1 MQCKCD
7 AQIDAVLIAH
17 VVSTEKKNVFLV
29 FRGREKVWKTLC
41 DVSILFTLHSNRLQN
56 RVVGKSERNR
66 FLLVRLQPDV
76 AQCGARAVVVRY
88 RFSNYYGAVWA
99 VRVFET
105 PEWMKTLIFFKSV
118 IFRPCSVS
126 NRARVF
132 HEPPPSRSKF
142 PRQPRPVRESP
153 SQRKWRL
160 SVVLSYVVE
169 RSILLWRLEKKC
181 VPRSIQVF
189 CCSTCT
195 KKT

>member
-1 MQCKCD
+1 MFFSC
-7 AQIDAVLIAH
+7 
-17 VVSTEKKNVFLV
+17 TE
-29 FRGREKVWKTLC
+29 
-41 DVSILFTLHSNRLQN
+41 
-56 RVVGKSERNR
+56 VGKRFEKRSATFGYYLLYIRTVCRTAWSAKAREIGFYSFVYNRMSRNVVLVQLWYVIVFPTTTVQCDR
-66 FLLVRLQPDV
+66 LL
-76 AQCGARAVVVRY
+76 
-88 RFSNYYGAVWA
+88 
-99 VRVFET
+99 FET

-189 CCSTCT
+189 CCPACT